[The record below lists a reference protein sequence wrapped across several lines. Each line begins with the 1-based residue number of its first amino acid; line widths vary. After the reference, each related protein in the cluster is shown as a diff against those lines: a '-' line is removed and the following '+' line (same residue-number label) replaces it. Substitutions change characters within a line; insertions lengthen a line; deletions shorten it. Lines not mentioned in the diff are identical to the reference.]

1 MKKNEKQIDAAIQ
14 FAIIESEA
22 ELIGSVG
29 VDSGQ
34 IEIGDVGIV
43 QFRVP
48 TESGDGVYPVWNL
61 GDYIIIETN
70 YQKVNL

>member
-22 ELIGSVG
+22 ELIGRVG

-43 QFRVP
+43 QFRAP
-48 TESGDGVYPVWNL
+48 TGSGDGVYPVWNL